1 MLLLD
6 TNVVS
11 EVMRPQ
17 PSPSVVAWLAEQLPE
32 HLHLSTITI
41 AEIHFGLALLDDAD
55 RRADLV
61 RRFER
66 FVLDGFASRIIV
78 FDQAA
83 AVAYGAIAAG
93 RRRAGHPIAVP
104 DAQIAAIA
112 RTQRLTLATR
122 NTRDFG
128 DLELDLL
135 DPFDLQP

>member
-1 MLLLD
+1 M
-6 TNVVS
+6 
-11 EVMRPQ
+11 
-17 PSPSVVAWLAEQLPE
+17 
-32 HLHLSTITI
+32 
-41 AEIHFGLALLDDAD
+41 
-55 RRADLV
+55 
-61 RRFER
+61 
-66 FVLDGFASRIIV
+66 LDGFASRIIV
-78 FDQAA
+78 FDQVA

-122 NTRDFG
+122 NTRYFA